1 MSSGHD
7 FQYLKEKIEKRM
19 DVNDKVAP
27 RGDFEY
33 YRKLI

>member
-1 MSSGHD
+1 MSSGHA
-7 FQYLKEKIEKRM
+7 FQHSQKKLEKRM